1 MELHPNQNHR
11 VPVFAPLRMEGV
23 EQECSAGAFL
33 VAFFGYFRHWAGD
46 GRHKRSRRQIQDET
60 EETGACKNLYH
71 FNSRQQ
77 NTTLW
82 RRR

>member
-1 MELHPNQNHR
+1 MELRPNQNHR
-11 VPVFAPLRMEGV
+11 VPVFAPLRLEGV
-23 EQECSAGAFL
+23 EQEYSAGAFL
-33 VAFFGYFRHWAGD
+33 VASWLFPPL
-46 GRHKRSRRQIQDET
+46 GRGRATQAEPQAD
-60 EETGACKNLYH
+60 TGRNGGNGGMQNLYH